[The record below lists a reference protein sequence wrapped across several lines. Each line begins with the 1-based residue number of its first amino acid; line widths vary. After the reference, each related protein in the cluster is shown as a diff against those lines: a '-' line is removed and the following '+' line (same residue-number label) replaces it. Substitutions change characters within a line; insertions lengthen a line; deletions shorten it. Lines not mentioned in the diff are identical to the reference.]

1 MASDATKTIYQR
13 AMLGHR
19 MGFGRR
25 PALLVV
31 DMQVGF
37 TRPEKCPLAGEL
49 GPQIAA
55 INRLIGEA
63 RTSHV
68 PIIFTAVGYEPNAQN
83 DGGIWAEKIPSLRL
97 LKIGSELVSLDPQLD
112 RQVEDRLIVKK
123 YASCFF
129 GTHLLSTLTSSGID
143 TLIVTG
149 CTTSGCIRAT
159 VIDAISY
166 GFRPIVAFE
175 AVGDRAREP
184 HENNL
189 FDISSKY
196 ADVMPLNE
204 VLAYLKDLV
213 A

>member
-1 MASDATKTIYQR
+1 MATEATKTIYER

-19 MGFGRR
+19 LGFGRR

-37 TRPEKCPLAGEL
+37 TQPEKCPLAGEL
-49 GPQIAA
+49 SGQVTA
-55 INRLIGEA
+55 INQLIGEA
-63 RTSHV
+63 RTKRV
-68 PIIFTAVGYEPNAQN
+68 RIIFTAVGYESDSQDDA
-83 DGGIWAEKIPSLRL
+83 GIWPEKIPSLRL
-97 LKIGSELVSLDPQLD
+97 LKIGTELVNLDPRLNQ
-112 RQVEDRLIVKK
+112 RPEDVLIIKR

-129 GTHLLSTLTSSGID
+129 GTHLSSILTSRGID

-159 VIDAISY
+159 TIDAISH
-166 GFRPIVAFE
+166 GFRPIVPIE
-175 AVGDRAREP
+175 AVGDRAQEP

-196 ADVMPLNE
+196 GDVVPLNE
-204 VLAYLKDLV
+204 VLAYLKDFRP
-213 A
+213 